1 MFDIKSRS
9 RYSFHVL
16 AMACFKIK
24 ADRQVKLA
32 KSRPKQM
39 DGGRTGYGRLI
50 IESSLVIKTSVL
62 IKRWATVIFIE
73 SLRVTRS
80 VMLRNAPLSMKLL
93 LILIFPLLGFL
104 AFAGLYVA
112 DKSETL
118 GDNSR
123 AVTATSVARTLSDV
137 VTTLQRERGAS
148 GVFLGSGGKTMQD
161 KLRSLRQETDKA
173 MVEMRAQSTEGL
185 SGTENVSRALDDVIA
200 LRLKVDAL
208 AINNTESG
216 ARFTDIIKVLIGFT
230 YSLEATIE
238 DPQILRALS
247 SLNQFVDM
255 KERAGRERVLL
266 GLAFNQNRFDAALL
280 SRFSRNLGEFSGY
293 YEAFQRWSPEVF
305 KTKLNAVLQQ
315 PASLEVARLQRLGFD
330 TPLGDPLNVKPED
343 WFNLATSRI
352 DMMAQVETELGQTV
366 VSLASDARN
375 EAERSLYVAIGT
387 VVMMLIVVLWLAS
400 VIIRNIKIAVVDVN
414 RTLVALST
422 RDLTARTRYTGKD
435 EFGEISRNL
444 DNMAQQISDVI
455 REIGSA
461 TAQVATAAEQSSAVA
476 LQTSQNVAQQ
486 RQGTDQV
493 ATAISQMSSTVKD
506 VARSTTDASEMS
518 QRVNASTMQGKAEI
532 ENTISLIQGLS
543 LQAQQTSQIIGELK
557 GESNSIS
564 SVLDVIRG
572 VADQTNLLALN
583 AAIEAARAGEQG
595 RGFAVVADEVRNLA
609 KKTQDSTVSIQQ
621 MIANLQSGSERAA
634 ASMQETLGKAQEGA
648 SNVVRAGELLEEI
661 AEGIASISDRNIQV
675 ASAAE
680 EQSLVAEEI
689 HRNVHD
695 INALVIQVSAGA
707 EQTAVTSRELA
718 RLAEQQQG
726 LVGRFKVS

>member
-1 MFDIKSRS
+1 
-9 RYSFHVL
+9 
-16 AMACFKIK
+16 
-24 ADRQVKLA
+24 
-32 KSRPKQM
+32 
-39 DGGRTGYGRLI
+39 
-50 IESSLVIKTSVL
+50 
-62 IKRWATVIFIE
+62 
-73 SLRVTRS
+73 
-80 VMLRNAPLSMKLL
+80 MLRNAPLSMKLL

-104 AFAGLYVA
+104 AFAGLFVA
-112 DKSETL
+112 DKSENL
-118 GDNSR
+118 GDMRR
-123 AVTATSVARTLSDV
+123 AVTATAVAQKLSNV
-137 VTTLQRERGAS
+137 VTTIQRERGAS
-148 GVFLGSGGKTMQD
+148 GVFLGSGGKSMQD
-161 KLRSLRQETDKA
+161 KLKAFRQETDKA
-173 MVEMRAQSTEGL
+173 ISEMRTQSTDGIP
-185 SGTENVSRALDDVIA
+185 SPDKVYRALDDLTS
-200 LRLKVDAL
+200 LRLKIDTL
-208 AINNTESG
+208 GINNTESS
-216 ARFTDIIKVLIGFT
+216 ARFTDVIKTLVGFS
-230 YSLEATIE
+230 YSLEASIE
-238 DPQILRALS
+238 DPEILRGLS

-266 GLAFNQNRFDAALL
+266 VQAFNQNRFDAPLL

-293 YEAFQRWSPEVF
+293 LEAFQRWSPEVF
-305 KTKLNAVLQQ
+305 KTKLNDVMQQ
-315 PASLEVARLQRLGFD
+315 PGSLEVARLQRLGFD
-330 TPLGDPLNVKPED
+330 TPMGDPLNVKPED
-343 WFNLATSRI
+343 WFNLATVRI
-352 DMMAQVETELGQTV
+352 DMMANVEAELGQNV
-366 VSLASDARN
+366 VGLATDARSS
-375 EAERSLYVAIGT
+375 AQSSLYVAVAT
-387 VVMMLIVVLWLAS
+387 VVLMLIVVLWLAS
-400 VIIRNIKIAVVDVN
+400 VIIRNIKVAVVDVN
-414 RTLVALST
+414 RTLMALST
-422 RDLTARTRYTGKD
+422 RDLTARTRYVGKD

-455 REIGSA
+455 RDIGSA

-476 LQTSQNVAQQ
+476 LQTNQNVAQQ

-493 ATAISQMSSTVKD
+493 ATAISEMSATVKD
-506 VARSTTDASEMS
+506 VARSTTDAAEMS
-518 QRVNASTMQGKAEI
+518 QRVNNSTLQGKTEI
-532 ENTISLIQGLS
+532 DNTIGLIQGLS
-543 LQAQQTSQIIGELK
+543 VQAEETSRIIDELK

-609 KKTQDSTVSIQQ
+609 KKTQDSTVSIQK

-661 AEGIASISDRNIQV
+661 AEGIATISDRNIQV

-689 HRNVHD
+689 HRNVDD
-695 INALVIQVSAGA
+695 INSLVIQVSAGA

>member
-1 MFDIKSRS
+1 M
-9 RYSFHVL
+9 
-16 AMACFKIK
+16 
-24 ADRQVKLA
+24 
-32 KSRPKQM
+32 
-39 DGGRTGYGRLI
+39 
-50 IESSLVIKTSVL
+50 
-62 IKRWATVIFIE
+62 
-73 SLRVTRS
+73 
-80 VMLRNAPLSMKLL
+80 
-93 LILIFPLLGFL
+93 FPLLGFL
-104 AFAGLYVA
+104 AFAGIFVA
-112 DKSETL
+112 DKSENL
-118 GDNSR
+118 GDMRR
-123 AVTATSVARTLSDV
+123 AVTATSAAQKLSNI

-148 GVFLGSGGKTMQD
+148 GVFLGSGGKSMQD
-161 KLRSLRQETDKA
+161 KLKTFRQETDKA
-173 MVEMRAQSTEGL
+173 IVEMRAQSIDGVPGL
-185 SGTENVSRALDDVIA
+185 EKVNRALDDLIA

-208 AINNTESG
+208 SINGTESST
-216 ARFTDIIKVLIGFT
+216 RFTDVVKTLIGFS
-230 YSLEATIE
+230 YSLEASIE
-238 DPQILRALS
+238 DPEILRALS

-266 GLAFNQNRFDAALL
+266 VQAFNQNRFDAPLL

-293 YEAFQRWSPEVF
+293 LEAFQRWSPEIF
-305 KTKLNAVLQQ
+305 KTKLNDVMQQ
-315 PASLEVARLQRLGFD
+315 PGSLEVARLQHLGFD
-330 TPLGDPLNVKPED
+330 TPLGDALNIKPED
-343 WFNLATSRI
+343 WFNLATVRI
-352 DMMAQVETELGQTV
+352 DMMAQVEAELGQTV
-366 VSLASDARN
+366 VSLASNARSA
-375 EAERSLYVAIGT
+375 AESSLYIAVGT
-387 VVMMLIVVLWLAS
+387 VILMLVVVLWLAS

-414 RTLVALST
+414 RTLIALST

-444 DNMAQQISDVI
+444 DNMAQQISEVI
-455 REIGSA
+455 SEIGSA

-486 RQGTDQV
+486 RLGTDQM
-493 ATAISQMSSTVKD
+493 ATAISQMSATVKD
-506 VARSTTDASEMS
+506 VARSTTDAAAMS
-518 QRVNASTMQGKAEI
+518 QRVNISTVQGKAEI

-543 LQAQQTSQIIGELK
+543 LQAEQTSQIIGELK
-557 GESNSIS
+557 GESNAIS

-609 KKTQDSTVSIQQ
+609 KKTQESTVSIQN

-634 ASMQETLGKAQEGA
+634 TSMQETLGKAQAGA

-689 HRNVHD
+689 HRNVND

-726 LVGRFKVS
+726 LVGRFRVS

>member
-1 MFDIKSRS
+1 
-9 RYSFHVL
+9 
-16 AMACFKIK
+16 
-24 ADRQVKLA
+24 
-32 KSRPKQM
+32 
-39 DGGRTGYGRLI
+39 
-50 IESSLVIKTSVL
+50 
-62 IKRWATVIFIE
+62 
-73 SLRVTRS
+73 
-80 VMLRNAPLSMKLL
+80 MLRNAPLSTKLL
-93 LILIFPLLGFL
+93 LILMFPLLGFL
-104 AFAGLYVA
+104 AFAGIFVA

-118 GDNSR
+118 GAMER
-123 AVTATSVARTLSDV
+123 AVTATGAAQKLSNV

-148 GVFLGSGGKTMQD
+148 GVFLGSGGKSMQNEL
-161 KLRSLRQETDKA
+161 KTFRQETDKA
-173 MVEMRAQSTEGL
+173 VGEMRAQKTEGIP
-185 SGTENVSRALDDVIA
+185 SPDKVSRALDDLTA
-200 LRLKVDAL
+200 LRLKVDSQ

-216 ARFTDIIKVLIGFT
+216 ARFTDLIKVMIGFN
-230 YSLEATIE
+230 YSLEASID
-238 DPQILRALS
+238 DPQILRSLS

-293 YEAFQRWSPEVF
+293 FEAFQRWSPVEF
-305 KTKLNAVLQQ
+305 KNRLDAVLQQ
-315 PASLEVARLQRLGFD
+315 PGSLEVARLQRLGFD
-330 TPLGDPLNVKPED
+330 TPLGDPLNIKPED
-343 WFNLATSRI
+343 WFNLSTSRI
-352 DMMAQVETELGQTV
+352 DLMAKVEADLGQMV
-366 VSLASDARN
+366 VGLASDERID
-375 EAERSLYVAIGT
+375 AERSLYVAIAT
-387 VVMMLIVVLWLAS
+387 VVLMLIAVLWLAS

-414 RTLVALST
+414 RTLVSLST
-422 RDLTARTRYTGKD
+422 RDLTARTLYTGKD
-435 EFGEISRNL
+435 EFGEIARNL
-444 DNMAQQISDVI
+444 DNMALQISEVI

-476 LQTSQNVAQQ
+476 LQTSNNVAQQ

-493 ATAISQMSSTVKD
+493 ATAISEMSATVKD
-506 VARSTTDASEMS
+506 VARSTTDAAEMS
-518 QRVNASTMQGKAEI
+518 QRVNASTLQGKTEI
-532 ENTISLIQGLS
+532 ENTISLIQGLEV
-543 LQAQQTSQIIGELK
+543 QAEQTSRIIGELK
-557 GESNSIS
+557 GESDSIS

-572 VADQTNLLALN
+572 VAEQTNLLALN

-609 KKTQDSTVSIQQ
+609 KKTQDSTVSIQN
-621 MIANLQSGSERAA
+621 MIANLQSGSDRAA
-634 ASMQETLGKAQEGA
+634 NSMQETLGKAKEGA

-689 HRNVHD
+689 HRNVND
-695 INALVIQVSAGA
+695 INTLVVQVSAGA

>member
-1 MFDIKSRS
+1 M
-9 RYSFHVL
+9 
-16 AMACFKIK
+16 
-24 ADRQVKLA
+24 
-32 KSRPKQM
+32 
-39 DGGRTGYGRLI
+39 
-50 IESSLVIKTSVL
+50 
-62 IKRWATVIFIE
+62 
-73 SLRVTRS
+73 
-80 VMLRNAPLSMKLL
+80 
-93 LILIFPLLGFL
+93 FPLLGFL
-104 AFAGLYVA
+104 AFAGLFVA
-112 DKSETL
+112 DKSENL
-118 GDNSR
+118 GDMRR
-123 AVTATSVARTLSDV
+123 AVTATAVAQKLSNV

-148 GVFLGSGGKTMQD
+148 GVFLGSGGKSMQD
-161 KLRSLRQETDKA
+161 KLKAFRQETEKA
-173 MVEMRAQSTEGL
+173 ISEMRAQSTDGIP
-185 SGTENVSRALDDVIA
+185 GPDKVYRALDDLTA
-200 LRLKVDAL
+200 LRLKVDTL
-208 AINNTESG
+208 GINNTESST
-216 ARFTDIIKVLIGFT
+216 RFTDVIKTLVGFS
-230 YSLEATIE
+230 YSLEASIE
-238 DPQILRALS
+238 DPEILRGLS

-266 GLAFNQNRFDAALL
+266 VQAFNQNRFDAPLL

-293 YEAFQRWSPEVF
+293 LEAFQRWSPEVF
-305 KTKLNAVLQQ
+305 KTKLNDVMQQ
-315 PASLEVARLQRLGFD
+315 PGSLEVARLQRLGFD
-330 TPLGDPLNVKPED
+330 TPMGDPLNVKPED

-352 DMMAQVETELGQTV
+352 DLMAQVEAELGQNV
-366 VSLASDARN
+366 VSLATDARSS
-375 EAERSLYVAIGT
+375 AQSSLYVAVAT
-387 VVMMLIVVLWLAS
+387 VVLMLIVVLWLAS
-400 VIIRNIKIAVVDVN
+400 VIIRNIKVAVVDVN
-414 RTLVALST
+414 RTLIALST
-422 RDLTARTRYTGKD
+422 RDLTARTRYVGKD

-455 REIGSA
+455 RDIGSA

-493 ATAISQMSSTVKD
+493 ATAISEMSATVKD
-506 VARSTTDASEMS
+506 VARSTTDAAAMS
-518 QRVNASTMQGKAEI
+518 QRVNTSTVQGKAEI

-543 LQAQQTSQIIGELK
+543 LQAEQTSQIIGELK
-557 GESNSIS
+557 GESNAIS

-609 KKTQDSTVSIQQ
+609 KKTQESTVSIQN

-634 ASMQETLGKAQEGA
+634 TSMQETLGKAQAGA
-648 SNVVRAGELLEEI
+648 CSVVRAGELLEEI

-689 HRNVHD
+689 HRNVDD
-695 INALVIQVSAGA
+695 INSLVIQVSAGA

-726 LVGRFKVS
+726 LVGRFRVS

>member
-1 MFDIKSRS
+1 M
-9 RYSFHVL
+9 
-16 AMACFKIK
+16 
-24 ADRQVKLA
+24 
-32 KSRPKQM
+32 
-39 DGGRTGYGRLI
+39 
-50 IESSLVIKTSVL
+50 
-62 IKRWATVIFIE
+62 
-73 SLRVTRS
+73 
-80 VMLRNAPLSMKLL
+80 
-93 LILIFPLLGFL
+93 FPLLGFL
-104 AFAGLYVA
+104 AFAGLFVA
-112 DKSETL
+112 DKSENL
-118 GDNSR
+118 GDMRR
-123 AVTATSVARTLSDV
+123 AVTATAVAQKLSNV
-137 VTTLQRERGAS
+137 VTTIQRERGAS
-148 GVFLGSGGKTMQD
+148 GVFLGSGGKSMQD
-161 KLRSLRQETDKA
+161 KLKAFRQETDKA
-173 MVEMRAQSTEGL
+173 ISEMRTQSTDGIP
-185 SGTENVSRALDDVIA
+185 GPDKVYRALDDLNA
-200 LRLKVDAL
+200 LRLKIDTL
-208 AINNTESG
+208 GINNTESST
-216 ARFTDIIKVLIGFT
+216 RFTDVIKTLVGFS
-230 YSLEATIE
+230 YSLEASIE
-238 DPQILRALS
+238 DPEILRGLS

-266 GLAFNQNRFDAALL
+266 VQAFNQNRFDAPLL

-293 YEAFQRWSPEVF
+293 LEAFQRWSPEVF
-305 KTKLNAVLQQ
+305 KTKLNDVMQQ
-315 PASLEVARLQRLGFD
+315 PGSLEVARLQRLGFD
-330 TPLGDPLNVKPED
+330 TPMGDPLNVKPED

-352 DMMAQVETELGQTV
+352 DLMAQVEAELGQNV
-366 VSLASDARN
+366 VSLATAARSS
-375 EAERSLYVAIGT
+375 AQSSLYVAVAT
-387 VVMMLIVVLWLAS
+387 VVLMLIVVLWLAS
-400 VIIRNIKIAVVDVN
+400 VIIRNIKVAVVDVN
-414 RTLVALST
+414 RTLIALST
-422 RDLTARTRYTGKD
+422 RDLTARTRYVGKD

-455 REIGSA
+455 RDIGSA

-493 ATAISQMSSTVKD
+493 ATAISEMSATVKD
-506 VARSTTDASEMS
+506 VARSTTDAAAMS
-518 QRVNASTMQGKAEI
+518 QRVNTSTVQGKAEI

-543 LQAQQTSQIIGELK
+543 LQAEQTSQIIGELK
-557 GESNSIS
+557 GESNAIS

-609 KKTQDSTVSIQQ
+609 KKTQESTVSIQN

-634 ASMQETLGKAQEGA
+634 TSMQETLGKAQAGA

-689 HRNVHD
+689 HRNVDD
-695 INALVIQVSAGA
+695 INSLVIQVSAGA

-726 LVGRFKVS
+726 LVGRFRVS

>member
-1 MFDIKSRS
+1 
-9 RYSFHVL
+9 
-16 AMACFKIK
+16 
-24 ADRQVKLA
+24 
-32 KSRPKQM
+32 
-39 DGGRTGYGRLI
+39 
-50 IESSLVIKTSVL
+50 
-62 IKRWATVIFIE
+62 
-73 SLRVTRS
+73 
-80 VMLRNAPLSMKLL
+80 MLRNAPLSMKLL

-104 AFAGLYVA
+104 AFAGLFVA
-112 DKSETL
+112 DKSENL
-118 GDNSR
+118 GDMRR
-123 AVTATSVARTLSDV
+123 AVTATAVAQKLSNV

-148 GVFLGSGGKTMQD
+148 GVFLGSGGKSMQD
-161 KLRSLRQETDKA
+161 KLKAFRQETEKA
-173 MVEMRAQSTEGL
+173 ISEMRAQSTDGIP
-185 SGTENVSRALDDVIA
+185 GPDKVYRALDDLTA
-200 LRLKVDAL
+200 LRLKVDTL
-208 AINNTESG
+208 GINNTESST
-216 ARFTDIIKVLIGFT
+216 RFTDVIKTLVGFS
-230 YSLEATIE
+230 YSLEASIE
-238 DPQILRALS
+238 DPEILRGLS

-266 GLAFNQNRFDAALL
+266 VQAFNQNRFDAPLL

-293 YEAFQRWSPEVF
+293 LEAFQRWSPEVF
-305 KTKLNAVLQQ
+305 KTKLNDVMQQ
-315 PASLEVARLQRLGFD
+315 PGSLEVARLQRLGFD
-330 TPLGDPLNVKPED
+330 TPMGDPLNVKPED

-352 DMMAQVETELGQTV
+352 DLMAQVEAELGQNV
-366 VSLASDARN
+366 VSLATDARSS
-375 EAERSLYVAIGT
+375 AQSSLYVAVAT
-387 VVMMLIVVLWLAS
+387 VVLMLIVVLWLAS
-400 VIIRNIKIAVVDVN
+400 VIIRNIKVAVVDVN
-414 RTLVALST
+414 RTLIALST
-422 RDLTARTRYTGKD
+422 RDLTARTRYVGKD

-455 REIGSA
+455 RDIGSA

-493 ATAISQMSSTVKD
+493 ATAISEMSATVKD
-506 VARSTTDASEMS
+506 VARSTTDAAAMS
-518 QRVNASTMQGKAEI
+518 QRVNTSTVQGKAEI

-543 LQAQQTSQIIGELK
+543 LQAEQTSQIIGELK
-557 GESNSIS
+557 GESNAIS

-609 KKTQDSTVSIQQ
+609 KKTQESTVSIQN

-634 ASMQETLGKAQEGA
+634 TSMQETLGKAQAGA
-648 SNVVRAGELLEEI
+648 SSVVRAGELLEEI

-689 HRNVHD
+689 HRNVDD
-695 INALVIQVSAGA
+695 INSLVIQVSAGA

-726 LVGRFKVS
+726 LVGRFRVS

>member
-1 MFDIKSRS
+1 M
-9 RYSFHVL
+9 
-16 AMACFKIK
+16 
-24 ADRQVKLA
+24 
-32 KSRPKQM
+32 
-39 DGGRTGYGRLI
+39 
-50 IESSLVIKTSVL
+50 
-62 IKRWATVIFIE
+62 
-73 SLRVTRS
+73 
-80 VMLRNAPLSMKLL
+80 
-93 LILIFPLLGFL
+93 FPLLGFL
-104 AFAGLYVA
+104 AFAGLFVA

-118 GDNSR
+118 GENSR
-123 AVTATSVARTLSDV
+123 AVTATHAARKLSDV

-148 GVFLGSGGKTMQD
+148 GVFLGSGGKSMQD
-161 KLRSLRQETDKA
+161 KLKTFRQETDKA
-173 MVEMRAQSTEGL
+173 ISEMRAQSTDDIP
-185 SGTENVSRALDDVIA
+185 GTSSVLRAFEEVIA

-216 ARFTDIIKVLIGFT
+216 TRFTDIIKTLIGYN
-230 YSLEATIE
+230 YSLEASIE

-293 YEAFQRWSPEVF
+293 FEAFQRWAPEVF
-305 KTKLNAVLQQ
+305 KSKLTAVLQL
-315 PASLEVARLQRLGFD
+315 PGSLEVARLQRLGFD
-330 TPLGDPLNVKPED
+330 TPLGDPLNIKPED
-343 WFNLATSRI
+343 WFNLSTDRI
-352 DMMAQVETELGQTV
+352 DQMAKVETELGQTV
-366 VSLASDARN
+366 VGLAGAARSS
-375 EAERSLYVAIGT
+375 AESSLYVAIGI
-387 VVMMLIVVLWLAS
+387 VIAMLVSVLWLAS

-414 RTLVALST
+414 RTLIALST
-422 RDLTARTRYTGKD
+422 RDLTARTRYAGKD

-444 DNMAQQISDVI
+444 DNMAQQISEVI

-543 LQAQQTSQIIGELK
+543 LQAEQTSQIISELK

-621 MIANLQSGSERAA
+621 MIANLQTGSERAA
-634 ASMQETLGKAQEGA
+634 ASMQETLGKAQAGA

-680 EQSLVAEEI
+680 EQSVVAEEI
-689 HRNVHD
+689 HRSVHD

>member
-1 MFDIKSRS
+1 M
-9 RYSFHVL
+9 
-16 AMACFKIK
+16 
-24 ADRQVKLA
+24 
-32 KSRPKQM
+32 
-39 DGGRTGYGRLI
+39 
-50 IESSLVIKTSVL
+50 
-62 IKRWATVIFIE
+62 
-73 SLRVTRS
+73 
-80 VMLRNAPLSMKLL
+80 
-93 LILIFPLLGFL
+93 FPLLGFL
-104 AFAGLYVA
+104 AFAGIFVA
-112 DKSETL
+112 DKSETF
-118 GDNSR
+118 GENSL
-123 AVTATSVARTLSDV
+123 AVTATNAAQKLSDV

-148 GVFLGSGGKTMQD
+148 GVFLGSGGKSMQD
-161 KLRSLRQETDKA
+161 KLKTFRQETDKA
-173 MVEMRAQSTEGL
+173 MGEMRAQSTQDIP
-185 SGTENVSRALDDVIA
+185 GTANVLRALDDVIA
-200 LRLKVDAL
+200 LRLKVDGL

-216 ARFTDIIKVLIGFT
+216 TRFTDIIKTLIGYN
-230 YSLEATIE
+230 YSLEASIE

-293 YEAFQRWSPEVF
+293 YEAFQRWSPEAF
-305 KTKLNAVLQQ
+305 KTRLNDVLQQ
-315 PASLEVARLQRLGFD
+315 PGSLEVARLQRLGFD
-330 TPLGDPLNVKPED
+330 TPLGDPLNIKPED
-343 WFNLATSRI
+343 WFNLSTSRI
-352 DMMAQVETELGQTV
+352 DLMAKVEAELGQTV
-366 VSLASDARN
+366 VGLASDARST
-375 EAERSLYVAIGT
+375 AESSLYVAIAT
-387 VVMMLIVVLWLAS
+387 VIAMLIAVLWLAS

-414 RTLVALST
+414 RTLIALST
-422 RDLTARTRYTGKD
+422 RDLTARTRYVGKD

-455 REIGSA
+455 RDIGSA

-493 ATAISQMSSTVKD
+493 ATAISEMSATVKD
-506 VARSTTDASEMS
+506 VARSTTDAAAMS
-518 QRVNASTMQGKAEI
+518 QRVNTSTVQGKAEI

-543 LQAQQTSQIIGELK
+543 LQAEQTSQIIGELK
-557 GESNSIS
+557 GESNAIS

-609 KKTQDSTVSIQQ
+609 KKTQESTVSIQN

-634 ASMQETLGKAQEGA
+634 TSMQETLGKAQAGA
-648 SNVVRAGELLEEI
+648 SSVVRAGELLEEI

-689 HRNVHD
+689 HRNVDD
-695 INALVIQVSAGA
+695 INSLVIQVSAGA

-726 LVGRFKVS
+726 LVGRFRVS

>member
-1 MFDIKSRS
+1 
-9 RYSFHVL
+9 
-16 AMACFKIK
+16 
-24 ADRQVKLA
+24 
-32 KSRPKQM
+32 
-39 DGGRTGYGRLI
+39 
-50 IESSLVIKTSVL
+50 
-62 IKRWATVIFIE
+62 
-73 SLRVTRS
+73 
-80 VMLRNAPLSMKLL
+80 MLRNAPLSMKLL
-93 LILIFPLLGFL
+93 LILMFPLLGFL
-104 AFAGLYVA
+104 AFAGIFVA
-112 DKSETL
+112 DKSENL
-118 GDNSR
+118 GDMRR
-123 AVTATSVARTLSDV
+123 AVTATSAAQKLSYV
-137 VTTLQRERGAS
+137 VTTIQRERGAS
-148 GVFLGSGGKTMQD
+148 GVFLGSGGKSMQD
-161 KLRSLRQETDKA
+161 KLKAFPQDTDKA
-173 MVEMRAQSTEGL
+173 ISEMRAQSTDGIPFPDK
-185 SGTENVSRALDDVIA
+185 VYRALDDLTA
-200 LRLKVDAL
+200 LRLKIDTL
-208 AINNTESG
+208 GINNTESST
-216 ARFTDIIKVLIGFT
+216 RFTDVIKTLVGFS
-230 YSLEATIE
+230 YSLEASIE
-238 DPQILRALS
+238 DPEILRGLS

-266 GLAFNQNRFDAALL
+266 VQAFNQNRFDAPLL

-293 YEAFQRWSPEVF
+293 LEAFQRWSPEAF
-305 KTKLNAVLQQ
+305 KTKLNDVLQQ
-315 PASLEVARLQRLGFD
+315 PGSLEVARLQRLGFD

-343 WFNLATSRI
+343 WFNLATARI
-352 DMMAQVETELGQTV
+352 DMMAQVEAELGQNV
-366 VSLASDARN
+366 VGLATDARSS
-375 EAERSLYVAIGT
+375 AQSSLYVAVAT
-387 VVMMLIVVLWLAS
+387 VVLMLIVVLWLAS
-400 VIIRNIKIAVVDVN
+400 VVIRNIKIAVVDVN
-414 RTLVALST
+414 RTLMALST
-422 RDLTARTRYTGKD
+422 RDLTARTRYIGKD

-444 DNMAQQISDVI
+444 DNMAQQISEVI
-455 REIGSA
+455 SEIGSA

-493 ATAISQMSSTVKD
+493 ATAISEMSATVKD
-506 VARSTTDASEMS
+506 VARSTTDAAEMS
-518 QRVNASTMQGKAEI
+518 QRVNNSTVQGKTEI
-532 ENTISLIQGLS
+532 DNTIGLIQGLS
-543 LQAQQTSQIIGELK
+543 VQAEETSRIIEELK

-609 KKTQDSTVSIQQ
+609 KKTQDSTVSIQK

-661 AEGIASISDRNIQV
+661 AEGIATISDRNIQV

-689 HRNVHD
+689 HRNVID
-695 INALVIQVSAGA
+695 INSLVIQVSAGA

>member
-1 MFDIKSRS
+1 
-9 RYSFHVL
+9 
-16 AMACFKIK
+16 
-24 ADRQVKLA
+24 
-32 KSRPKQM
+32 
-39 DGGRTGYGRLI
+39 
-50 IESSLVIKTSVL
+50 
-62 IKRWATVIFIE
+62 
-73 SLRVTRS
+73 
-80 VMLRNAPLSMKLL
+80 MLRNAPLSIKLL
-93 LILIFPLLGFL
+93 LILMFPLLGFL
-104 AFAGLYVA
+104 AFAGLFVA
-112 DKSETL
+112 DKSENL
-118 GDNSR
+118 VDMRR
-123 AVTATSVARTLSDV
+123 AVTASAVAQKLSNV

-148 GVFLGSGGKTMQD
+148 GVFLGSGGKSMQD
-161 KLRSLRQETDKA
+161 KLKAFRQETEKA
-173 MVEMRAQSTEGL
+173 ISEMRAQSTDGIP
-185 SGTENVSRALDDVIA
+185 GPDKVYRALDDLTA
-200 LRLKVDAL
+200 LRLKVDTL
-208 AINNTESG
+208 GINNTESST
-216 ARFTDIIKVLIGFT
+216 RFTDVIKTLVGFS
-230 YSLEATIE
+230 YSLEASIE
-238 DPQILRALS
+238 DPEILRGLS

-266 GLAFNQNRFDAALL
+266 VQAFNQNRFDAPLL

-293 YEAFQRWSPEVF
+293 LEAFQRWSPEVF
-305 KTKLNAVLQQ
+305 KTKLNDVMQQ
-315 PASLEVARLQRLGFD
+315 PGSLEVARLQRLGFD
-330 TPLGDPLNVKPED
+330 TPMGDPLNIKPED
-343 WFNLATSRI
+343 WFNLATARI
-352 DMMAQVETELGQTV
+352 DMMAQVEAELGQTV
-366 VSLASDARN
+366 VSLASNARSA
-375 EAERSLYVAIGT
+375 AESSLYVAVGT
-387 VVMMLIVVLWLAS
+387 VILMLVVVLWLAS

-414 RTLVALST
+414 RTLIALST

-444 DNMAQQISDVI
+444 DNMAQQISEVI
-455 REIGSA
+455 GEIGSA

-486 RQGTDQV
+486 RLGTDQM
-493 ATAISQMSSTVKD
+493 ATAISQMSATVKD
-506 VARSTTDASEMS
+506 VARSTTDAAAMS
-518 QRVNASTMQGKAEI
+518 QRVNTSTVQGKAEI

-543 LQAQQTSQIIGELK
+543 LQAEQTSQIIGELK
-557 GESNSIS
+557 GESNAIS

-609 KKTQDSTVSIQQ
+609 KKTQESTVSIQN

-634 ASMQETLGKAQEGA
+634 TSMQETLGKAQTGA

-689 HRNVHD
+689 HRNVND
-695 INALVIQVSAGA
+695 INSLVIQVSAGA

-726 LVGRFKVS
+726 LVGRFRVS

>member
-1 MFDIKSRS
+1 
-9 RYSFHVL
+9 
-16 AMACFKIK
+16 
-24 ADRQVKLA
+24 
-32 KSRPKQM
+32 
-39 DGGRTGYGRLI
+39 
-50 IESSLVIKTSVL
+50 
-62 IKRWATVIFIE
+62 
-73 SLRVTRS
+73 
-80 VMLRNAPLSMKLL
+80 MLRNAPLSIKLL
-93 LILIFPLLGFL
+93 LILMFPLLGFL
-104 AFAGLYVA
+104 AFAGIFVA
-112 DKSETL
+112 DKSENL
-118 GDNSR
+118 GDMRR
-123 AVTATSVARTLSDV
+123 AVTATSAAQKLSNI

-148 GVFLGSGGKTMQD
+148 GVFLGSGGKSMQD
-161 KLRSLRQETDKA
+161 KLKTFRQETDKA
-173 MVEMRAQSTEGL
+173 IVEMRAQSIDGVPGL
-185 SGTENVSRALDDVIA
+185 EKVNRALDDLIA

-208 AINNTESG
+208 SINGTESST
-216 ARFTDIIKVLIGFT
+216 RFTDVVKTLIGFS
-230 YSLEATIE
+230 YSLEASIE
-238 DPQILRALS
+238 DPEILRALS

-266 GLAFNQNRFDAALL
+266 VQAFNQNRFDAPLL

-293 YEAFQRWSPEVF
+293 LEAFQRWSPEIF
-305 KTKLNAVLQQ
+305 KTKLNDVMQQ
-315 PASLEVARLQRLGFD
+315 PGSLEVARLQHLGFD
-330 TPLGDPLNVKPED
+330 TPLGDALNIKPED
-343 WFNLATSRI
+343 WFNLATVRI
-352 DMMAQVETELGQTV
+352 DMMAQVEAELGQTV
-366 VSLASDARN
+366 VSLASNARSA
-375 EAERSLYVAIGT
+375 AESSLYIAVGT
-387 VVMMLIVVLWLAS
+387 VILMLVVVLWLAS

-414 RTLVALST
+414 RTLIALST

-444 DNMAQQISDVI
+444 DNMAQQISEVI
-455 REIGSA
+455 GEIGSA

-486 RQGTDQV
+486 RLGTDQM
-493 ATAISQMSSTVKD
+493 ATAISQMSATVKD
-506 VARSTTDASEMS
+506 VARSTTDAAAMS
-518 QRVNASTMQGKAEI
+518 QRVNISTVQGKAEI

-543 LQAQQTSQIIGELK
+543 LQAEQTSQIIGELK
-557 GESNSIS
+557 GESNAIS

-609 KKTQDSTVSIQQ
+609 KKTQESTVSIQN

-634 ASMQETLGKAQEGA
+634 TSMQETLGKAQAGA

-689 HRNVHD
+689 HRNVND

-726 LVGRFKVS
+726 LVGRFRVS

>member
-1 MFDIKSRS
+1 M
-9 RYSFHVL
+9 
-16 AMACFKIK
+16 
-24 ADRQVKLA
+24 
-32 KSRPKQM
+32 
-39 DGGRTGYGRLI
+39 
-50 IESSLVIKTSVL
+50 
-62 IKRWATVIFIE
+62 
-73 SLRVTRS
+73 
-80 VMLRNAPLSMKLL
+80 
-93 LILIFPLLGFL
+93 FPLLGFL
-104 AFAGLYVA
+104 AFAGIFVA
-112 DKSETL
+112 DKSETF
-118 GDNSR
+118 GENSR
-123 AVTATSVARTLSDV
+123 AVTATNAAQKLSDV

-148 GVFLGSGGKTMQD
+148 GVFLGSGGKSMQD
-161 KLRSLRQETDKA
+161 KLKTFRQETDKA
-173 MVEMRAQSTEGL
+173 MGEMRAQSTQDIP
-185 SGTENVSRALDDVIA
+185 GTANVLRALDDVIA
-200 LRLKVDAL
+200 LRLKVDGL

-216 ARFTDIIKVLIGFT
+216 TRFTDIIKTLIGYN
-230 YSLEATIE
+230 YSLEASIE

-293 YEAFQRWSPEVF
+293 FEAFQRWSPEAF
-305 KTKLNAVLQQ
+305 KTRLNDVLQQ
-315 PASLEVARLQRLGFD
+315 PGSLEVARLQRLGFD
-330 TPLGDPLNVKPED
+330 TPLGDPLNIKPED
-343 WFNLATSRI
+343 WFNLSTSRI
-352 DMMAQVETELGQTV
+352 DLMAKVEAELGQTV
-366 VSLASDARN
+366 VGLASDARST
-375 EAERSLYVAIGT
+375 AESSLYVAIAT
-387 VVMMLIVVLWLAS
+387 VIAMLIAVLWLAS

-414 RTLVALST
+414 RTLIALST

-444 DNMAQQISDVI
+444 DNMAQQISEVI
-455 REIGSA
+455 GEIGSA

-486 RQGTDQV
+486 RLGTDQM
-493 ATAISQMSSTVKD
+493 ATAISQMSATVKD
-506 VARSTTDASEMS
+506 VARSTTDAAAMS
-518 QRVNASTMQGKAEI
+518 QRVNTSTVQGKAEI

-543 LQAQQTSQIIGELK
+543 LQAEQTSQIIGELK
-557 GESNSIS
+557 GESNAIS

-609 KKTQDSTVSIQQ
+609 KKTQESTVSIQN

-634 ASMQETLGKAQEGA
+634 TSMQETLGKAQAGA

-689 HRNVHD
+689 HRNVND
-695 INALVIQVSAGA
+695 INSLVIQVSAGA

-726 LVGRFKVS
+726 LVGRFRVS

>member
-1 MFDIKSRS
+1 
-9 RYSFHVL
+9 
-16 AMACFKIK
+16 
-24 ADRQVKLA
+24 
-32 KSRPKQM
+32 
-39 DGGRTGYGRLI
+39 
-50 IESSLVIKTSVL
+50 
-62 IKRWATVIFIE
+62 
-73 SLRVTRS
+73 
-80 VMLRNAPLSMKLL
+80 MLRNAPLSMKLL
-93 LILIFPLLGFL
+93 LILIFPLVGFL
-104 AFAGLYVA
+104 AFAGLFVA
-112 DKSETL
+112 DKSENL
-118 GDNSR
+118 GDMRR
-123 AVTATSVARTLSDV
+123 AVTATAVAQKLSNV

-148 GVFLGSGGKTMQD
+148 GVFLGSGGKSMQD
-161 KLRSLRQETDKA
+161 KLKAFRQETEKA
-173 MVEMRAQSTEGL
+173 ISEMRAQSTDGIP
-185 SGTENVSRALDDVIA
+185 GPDKVYRALDDLTA
-200 LRLKVDAL
+200 LRLKVDTL
-208 AINNTESG
+208 GINNTESST
-216 ARFTDIIKVLIGFT
+216 RFTDVIKTLVGFS
-230 YSLEATIE
+230 YSLEASIE
-238 DPQILRALS
+238 DPEILRGLS

-266 GLAFNQNRFDAALL
+266 VQAFNQNRFDAPLL

-293 YEAFQRWSPEVF
+293 LEAFQRWSPEVF
-305 KTKLNAVLQQ
+305 KTKLNDVMQQ
-315 PASLEVARLQRLGFD
+315 PGSLEVARLQRLGFD
-330 TPLGDPLNVKPED
+330 TPMGDPLNVKPED

-352 DMMAQVETELGQTV
+352 DLMAQVEAELGQNV
-366 VSLASDARN
+366 VSLATDARSS
-375 EAERSLYVAIGT
+375 AQSSLYVAVAT
-387 VVMMLIVVLWLAS
+387 VVLMLIVVLWLAS
-400 VIIRNIKIAVVDVN
+400 VIIRNIKVAVVDVN
-414 RTLVALST
+414 RTLIALST
-422 RDLTARTRYTGKD
+422 RDLTARTRYVGKD

-455 REIGSA
+455 RDIGSA

-493 ATAISQMSSTVKD
+493 ATAISEMSATVKD
-506 VARSTTDASEMS
+506 VARSTTDAAAMS
-518 QRVNASTMQGKAEI
+518 QRVNTSTVQGKAEI

-543 LQAQQTSQIIGELK
+543 LQAEQTSQIIGELK
-557 GESNSIS
+557 GESNAIS

-609 KKTQDSTVSIQQ
+609 KKTQESTVSIQN

-634 ASMQETLGKAQEGA
+634 TSMQETLGKAQAGA
-648 SNVVRAGELLEEI
+648 SSVVRAGELLEEI

-689 HRNVHD
+689 HRNVDD
-695 INALVIQVSAGA
+695 INSLVIQVSAGA

-726 LVGRFKVS
+726 LVGRFRVS